1 MNRSSKFYRGMQRLT
16 VAIGKANVGYIF
28 NISGVKPQTDYNPVD
43 PAANEIRPL
52 DSSPDAVR
60 KREKAARNS
69 LLVPLAV
76 IFGVVI
82 FFAVVVLVYG

>member
-1 MNRSSKFYRGMQRLT
+1 MNRRSKLYRGLQRLT
-16 VAIGKANVGYIF
+16 LAIGKANAGYIF

-43 PAANEIRPL
+43 PTEDEIRPL
-52 DSSPDAVR
+52 DSSPEAVR

-76 IFGVVI
+76 ILGVVL
-82 FFAVVVLVYG
+82 FFAVVILVYR